1 MVNSPEEA
9 PAATTVRRQEMS
21 DYVVNRT
28 TLAALLSCGDKHA
41 PAASGDEDLDSTS
54 QPRPPTAAP
63 ALIARGRLHSAIEQ
77 QKKW

>member
-1 MVNSPEEA
+1 
-9 PAATTVRRQEMS
+9 MS

-28 TLAALLSCGDKHA
+28 TFAALFSSGDEHA

-54 QPRPPTAAP
+54 RRRPPIAAP
-63 ALIARGRLHSAIEQ
+63 ALKARGRLHSAIEQ